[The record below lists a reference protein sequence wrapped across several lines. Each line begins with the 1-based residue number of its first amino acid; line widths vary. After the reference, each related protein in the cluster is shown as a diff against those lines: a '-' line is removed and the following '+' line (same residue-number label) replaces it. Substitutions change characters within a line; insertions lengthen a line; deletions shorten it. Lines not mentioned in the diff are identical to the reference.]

1 MDGHEESRILE
12 ARMLGGFSVR
22 FQGKEIV
29 DSRQNAA
36 QFGRLLQ
43 MLLFFHKDGVE
54 RQTLKEYLFED
65 REIEDAQHALR
76 NVIYNARRRLTELG
90 LPDVAYTAFRN
101 NRYFWTE
108 EIPVSLDTD
117 RMESLIRE
125 AQNETDQDRK
135 LMLLL
140 EAARLYR
147 GEFLSGLSGAGWISY
162 QAHRYQL
169 LYRECL
175 DSTFEILREKQDFR
189 RMKTL
194 SEQASAV
201 DPFAEWEVRQVEAL
215 VALGKYEEAQKL
227 CDRTVDRYIEEH
239 GQRTSAYMRELV
251 NRLNAEMI
259 HQHEDLSEIQSK
271 LMEPVTAERGGY
283 FCSYPVFQEVYR
295 TVARMMERHGDMVF
309 LMLCTVMDSKGNPMK
324 EGPRLDE
331 LSERL
336 LEAIIRSVRRSDTV
350 TKYGKGQYLVLLA
363 NTTSENCSIVQR
375 RISQN
380 FVVGRQRTS
389 VEYFISSVVTDK
401 LKIAGTGS

>member
-1 MDGHEESRILE
+1 MERKEKPLILE
-12 ARMLGGFSVR
+12 VRMFGGFSVR
-22 FQGKEIV
+22 CGGKEIV

-43 MLLFFHKDGVE
+43 ALLFFHKDGVD
-54 RQTLKEYLFED
+54 RQLLKEYLFED
-65 REIEDAQHALR
+65 REIEDVQHALR
-76 NVIYNARRRLTELG
+76 NVIYNARRRMTELG
-90 LPDVAYTAFRN
+90 LPDISYTVFRD
-101 NRYFWTE
+101 NRYYWTE
-108 EIPVSLDTD
+108 QISVELDTD
-117 RMESLIRE
+117 QMENLVRQ
-125 AQNETDQDRK
+125 AQSETDDGKK
-135 LMLLL
+135 LSLLL

-147 GEFLSGLSGAGWISY
+147 GEFMARLNGAGWIAH
-162 QAHRYQL
+162 QVHRYQI

-175 DSTFEILREKQDFR
+175 DGAFELLRKKQDFR
-189 RMKTL
+189 SMKEL

-215 VALGKYEEAQKL
+215 VAQGKYEDAQKL

-259 HQHEDLSEIQSK
+259 HQYEDLSEIQNK
-271 LMEPVTAERGGY
+271 LMEPVTTEKGGY

-309 LMLCTVMDSKGNPMK
+309 LMLCTVTDSKGNPMK
-324 EGPRLDE
+324 EGPKLDE

-336 LEAIIRSVRRSDTV
+336 LEAIVRSVRRSDTV
-350 TKYGKGQYLVLLA
+350 TRYGKGQYLVLLA

-380 FVVGRQRTS
+380 FVVGRQRTG
-389 VEYFISSVVTDK
+389 VEYYISSVVADNH
-401 LKIAGTGS
+401 L

>member
-1 MDGHEESRILE
+1 MQNGKY
-12 ARMLGGFSVR
+12 AR
-22 FQGKEIV
+22 
-29 DSRQNAA
+29 
-36 QFGRLLQ
+36 
-43 MLLFFHKDGVE
+43 
-54 RQTLKEYLFED
+54 
-65 REIEDAQHALR
+65 
-76 NVIYNARRRLTELG
+76 
-90 LPDVAYTAFRN
+90 
-101 NRYFWTE
+101 W
-108 EIPVSLDTD
+108 
-117 RMESLIRE
+117 
-125 AQNETDQDRK
+125 
-135 LMLLL
+135 
-140 EAARLYR
+140 
-147 GEFLSGLSGAGWISY
+147 
-162 QAHRYQL
+162 
-169 LYRECL
+169 
-175 DSTFEILREKQDFR
+175 
-189 RMKTL
+189 
-194 SEQASAV
+194 
-201 DPFAEWEVRQVEAL
+201 EAL

-363 NTTSENCSIVQR
+363 NTTSENCSIVQK

-401 LKIAGTGS
+401 LKIAGGGS